1 MLKDVRALIL
11 AGGAVLLAVLPVQA
25 QEDFTLNFQ
34 DADITTLI
42 ATVSELTGRNFVV
55 DPRVKANVTV
65 ISATPMDTDGVYATF
80 LSILQVHGF
89 AAIPAGD
96 VIKIVPE
103 IIAKQEAGAAVSD
116 GRRYEDMVTQVIE
129 LKNVSSTQ
137 LVAILRPL
145 VPQAGH
151 LAAYAPANMLII
163 SDRAANVKR
172 MAQIIERMDQTGD
185 SEIEVVVLEN
195 ASAAEVVRVISGLNL
210 GAEAKKTDPSAQGVT
225 VIADERTNSVLI
237 SGDRGERLRVRSIIT
252 HLDTPVEQAG
262 GTQVIYLRYAKAE
275 DLAQILEGYAQ
286 QVQAGEG
293 AATAARAAAGAAA
306 PSAAGGGGGFPGVRI
321 LPDPDTNA
329 LVITAPPKTMRA
341 IKSVIEQLDIRRAQV
356 LVEAI
361 IAEVSANKAS
371 DLGIDFAAFDGE
383 DIAAAGL
390 LSLDPAAV
398 ATAIA
403 TDNPAGL
410 LRSGLNLAGGY
421 SKDGKDFA
429 FLLRAL
435 AGDGNT
441 NILSTPT
448 LITLDNEEA
457 EIKVGQEVPFLTGS
471 FTNTGAGTP
480 GAVNPFQTIE
490 RRDVGLTLKI
500 TPQINEGNT
509 VQLKIEQETSSIS
522 AGGSGQTQQAA
533 DLITNKRTII
543 TSVLVESGN
552 TLVLGGLIDNNVT
565 ENETKVPILGDIPIL
580 GYLFKSTSVR
590 NNKQN
595 LMVFIRPV
603 ILRQD
608 LEANYYTRRKY
619 DFIRDKQLENIK
631 DTSLLMRRKDK
642 ALLPESPQ
650 AAETAPGGKPPVVTP
665 PADQPAPKPAGAA
678 NGPPPSEEAPQ
689 GAAPRPEFR

>member
-1 MLKDVRALIL
+1 MLKPMRALIL
-11 AGGAVLLAVLPVQA
+11 AGGVALLAALAAQA

-34 DADITTLI
+34 DADIATLI

-65 ISATPMDTDGVYATF
+65 ISATPMDAEGVYATF

-96 VIKIVPE
+96 VTKIVPE
-103 IIAKQEAGAAVSD
+103 IIAKQEAGASVNE

-163 SDRAANVKR
+163 SDRSANVKR
-172 MAQIIERMDQTGD
+172 MTQIIERMDQTGD
-185 SEIEVVVLEN
+185 AEIEVVSLEN
-195 ASAAEVVRVISGLNL
+195 ASAAEIVRVVTGLNL
-210 GAEAKKTDPSAQGVT
+210 GAEAKKTDPSAQGVA

-237 SGDRGERLRVRSIIT
+237 SGDKSERLRVRSIIT

-262 GTQVIYLRYAKAE
+262 GTQVVYLRYAKAE
-275 DLAQILEGYAQ
+275 DLSKILEGYAE
-286 QVQAGEG
+286 QVQVGEG
-293 AATAARAAAGAAA
+293 AATAAKAAAAGGAS
-306 PSAAGGGGGFPGVRI
+306 SAAGGGSFPGVRI

-361 IAEVSANKAS
+361 IAEVSINKQRE
-371 DLGIDFAAFDGE
+371 LGIDFAVFDNE

-398 ATAIA
+398 ATAVA

-421 SKDGKDFA
+421 AEEDGTQFA

-471 FTNTGAGTP
+471 FTNTGSGTP

-500 TPQINEGNT
+500 TPQINEGDT
-509 VQLKIEQETSSIS
+509 VQLKIEQETSSIA
-522 AGGSGQTQQAA
+522 AGGTGANAA
-533 DLITNKRTII
+533 QDLITNKRTIS
-543 TSVLVESGN
+543 TAVLVESGA
-552 TLVLGGLIDNNVT
+552 TLVLGGLIDDQVT
-565 ENETKVPILGDIPIL
+565 ENETKIPLLGDIPIL
-580 GYLFKSTSVR
+580 GNLFKSQTVS
-590 NNKQN
+590 NDKQN

-603 ILRQD
+603 ILRSNAQAD
-608 LEANYYTRRKY
+608 YYTRRKY
-619 DFIRDKQLENIK
+619 DFIRNKQLENID
-631 DTSLLMRRKDK
+631 DTTLMMRKKDK
-642 ALLPESPQ
+642 ALLPE
-650 AAETAPGGKPPVVTP
+650 TP
-665 PADQPAPKPAGAA
+665 PSGSGPAPAPATPIPPAPDGRNSPVSPLPEQPSFKP
-678 NGPPPSEEAPQ
+678 NGGGTSRPQ
-689 GAAPRPEFR
+689 